1 MGLTDYDERMAVLIQ
16 EVQGR
21 RTGHFFLPDSAGVAM
36 SRNQYRWSPRI
47 DRHAGFLRL
56 VWGLGTR
63 AVEQLGGDYPR
74 LVALSHPDLRPEMD
88 PARIARF
95 SQGWVDLIDLEANAF
110 RTLPI
115 EQVIAADTPALRWIA
130 QRYQGEHLAEFVS
143 LPLSLDPKQ
152 VVLTFDGLLRHTD
165 FPHTMQHFLERLERA
180 YLSPV
185 DTEFTVHLEETAS
198 GVIPVITL
206 LQCRPQSH
214 FQSEGVQLPDS
225 VPSESVIFITQ
236 RLVPDGQVA
245 DIRYAVYVSPEGYA
259 QLAADSDRR
268 EIARL
273 IGRINARMAGHAYI
287 LLGPGRWGSNT
298 PSLGI
303 PVSYSEIHNARAL
316 VEVEAD
322 QYAPD
327 PSYGTHFF
335 QDLVEA
341 RIFPLAVAVEDAGA
355 EFNHN
360 FFEAS
365 PNSLTEWLP
374 DQAAW
379 ASLVRL
385 IDIPAVSGGA
395 HLTLVMDGEEGKA
408 IAYLTHI

>member
-1 MGLTDYDERMAVLIQ
+1 
-16 EVQGR
+16 
-21 RTGHFFLPDSAGVAM
+21 
-36 SRNQYRWSPRI
+36 
-47 DRHAGFLRL
+47 
-56 VWGLGTR
+56 
-63 AVEQLGGDYPR
+63 
-74 LVALSHPDLRPEMD
+74 
-88 PARIARF
+88 
-95 SQGWVDLIDLEANAF
+95 
-110 RTLPI
+110 
-115 EQVIAADTPALRWIA
+115 
-130 QRYQGEHLAEFVS
+130 
-143 LPLSLDPKQ
+143 
-152 VVLTFDGLLRHTD
+152 
-165 FPHTMQHFLERLERA
+165 
-180 YLSPV
+180 
-185 DTEFTVHLEETAS
+185 
-198 GVIPVITL
+198 VITL